1 MHLNRKS
8 IWMAVLILTFTTVSV
23 LAQAVDGQK
32 LSDEKLKS
40 KLEKIIIPEVKFEK
54 SDIQTVLDQLRKQ
67 GKMLDPEKKGIPLVL
82 APLIR
87 EYWTIT
93 IDLKNI
99 SFDKVLD
106 QICDKS
112 CGKWTI
118 ENGAVVISQ
127 KNMYTVSTVI
137 NYSKASND
145 QEKKL
150 LDLINKLPN
159 ASNSDITTA
168 AGKENILSTPR
179 IAGMVGQ
186 RLGIYMVRTQSYM
199 EETKNGEIVWKK
211 TSDEAVL
218 NPQETKVNELNDGR
232 KLSPGLRILMTVNNT
247 AKLNYVTMN
256 YLICMTVIKECKII
270 PEKKMRDMIIETSQ
284 TNGTMPLELDKWSL
298 VDKQVECISGGEQ
311 IKVSMLVKVNL
322 YKPEK

>member
-199 EETKNGEIVWKK
+199 EETKNGEIV
-211 TSDEAVL
+211 
-218 NPQETKVNELNDGR
+218 
-232 KLSPGLRILMTVNNT
+232 
-247 AKLNYVTMN
+247 
-256 YLICMTVIKECKII
+256 C
-270 PEKKMRDMIIETSQ
+270 
-284 TNGTMPLELDKWSL
+284 
-298 VDKQVECISGGEQ
+298 
-311 IKVSMLVKVNL
+311 
-322 YKPEK
+322 